1 MHVADISLPAS
12 WKTTEVGFREYLYVM
27 IFNNSDVFVK
37 NFRIFLGNKFYS
49 AEQMTFDI
57 HAGLNSNTEDLNA
70 GGIFNYAYSAA
81 TRTAEFSIKG
91 RLNYKI
97 KIPTDVE

>member
-1 MHVADISLPAS
+1 
-12 WKTTEVGFREYLYVM
+12 
-27 IFNNSDVFVK
+27 
-37 NFRIFLGNKFYS
+37 
-49 AEQMTFDI
+49 MTFDI